1 MNWKGYFCSCSCYI
15 VRTRTLILLAKRG
28 HLAWFRSRVVTVRVS
43 GWTVHYASDRPH
55 NNRSTNVCAYPHN
68 VNITVKLKTCF
79 SLCTHR
85 MLESWQDREYTHT
98 HAHRFWVDYRLHRC
112 FCFSWPLHPFF
123 VITLSITELCCPS
136 LRLSGTRSK
145 AEPLRASLHFHSVQ
159 HKYAQHSQ
167 HSQSVGWALEAHS
180 HVSAHIYNQLGSIRS
195 FVLMHLLGSDRY
207 LALSVKRLCRRAS
220 LGVNQPISFYKNN
233 TVNSLH
239 LF

>member
-1 MNWKGYFCSCSCYI
+1 M
-15 VRTRTLILLAKRG
+15 
-28 HLAWFRSRVVTVRVS
+28 TVRVS
-43 GWTVHYASDRPH
+43 GWTVHYVSERPH

-98 HAHRFWVDYRLHRC
+98 RTHTHTGSGSIIDSTSAFVSPGL
-112 FCFSWPLHPFF
+112 FIPFF

-145 AEPLRASLHFHSVQ
+145 AEPLRASIHFHSVQ

-180 HVSAHIYNQLGSIRS
+180 HVIAHIYNQLGSIRS

-220 LGVNQPISFYKNN
+220 LGVHQPISFYKNN